1 MANRYIANTPAE
13 QREMLQTIGA
23 SSIEDLLTKIPA
35 KARLSRPLA
44 LPPALAEVD
53 LVRHLRTLAATNADA
68 ERYACFQGGGSYD
81 HYVPSPINHIISR
94 GEFFTAYTPYQPE
107 ASQGTLRTIYEY
119 QTMIAELTGMDV
131 ANASIYDGASS
142 LAEAALMAH
151 SATERTEIVLTRGV
165 NPLYR
170 RVVATYCD
178 GPGIRLREIAAP
190 DGVLDPDAAKKMIGK
205 KTAAL
210 VVQSPNFYGCL
221 EDIAAAAEIA
231 HAAGALLIVVADPV
245 NLGVLEAPG
254 RLGADIV
261 VGEGQGLGVPMSF
274 GGPNLGVFAAK
285 NTLVRRIPGRLVGA
299 TVDLDGQR
307 GFVLT
312 LQTREQH
319 IRRAKATSNICTN
332 VALCALMATVYMAVL
347 GKQGLRRVGEL
358 STSKAHYA
366 AEQLTKVPGV
376 SLRFPIPFFKEFTLR
391 LPKSPVSI
399 VSRLARKHILPG
411 VPLRT
416 YDRALGD
423 CLLVAVT
430 EQRTREEIDA
440 YAAALAEALGGSRS

>member
-1 MANRYIANTPAE
+1 MRYLPTTARE
-13 QREMLQTIGA
+13 QREMLATIGA
-23 SSIEDLLTKIPA
+23 GSIEDLLVRVPA
-35 KARLSRPLA
+35 KARLSRPLN
-44 LPPALAEVD
+44 LPPALAEMD
-53 LVRHLRTLAATNADA
+53 LVRHMRALAARNADA
-68 ERYACFQGGGSYD
+68 DAAVCFLGGGSYD
-81 HYVPSPINHIISR
+81 HYVPSPINHLVLR

-142 LAEAALMAH
+142 LAEAVLMAH
-151 SATERTEIVLTRGV
+151 ATNGRTEVVFAKGV

-170 RVVATYCD
+170 QVVETYVD
-178 GPGIRLREIAAP
+178 GPGLKLREAAAP
-190 DGVLDPDAAKKMIGK
+190 EGVTDLDAARKLTGA
-205 KTAAL
+205 KTAAI

-221 EDIAAAAEIA
+221 EDVRGLAEIA
-231 HAAGALLIVVADPV
+231 HAAGALLIVVCDPV

-254 RLGADIV
+254 KLGADIV
-261 VGEGQGLGVPMSF
+261 VGEGQGLGVPLSF

-285 NTLVRRIPGRLVGA
+285 KDLVRRMPGRLVGA
-299 TVDLDGQR
+299 TVDLEGDR

-332 VALCALMATVYMAVL
+332 VALCALMATIYLSTV
-347 GKQGLRRVGEL
+347 GKEGLRKVGAL
-358 STSKAHYA
+358 SAAKAHYA
-366 AEQLTKVPGV
+366 AERLARIPGV
-376 SLRFPIPFFKEFTLR
+376 SLRFQAPFFKEFALR
-391 LPKSPVSI
+391 LPRPPDRVVSK
-399 VSRLARKHILPG
+399 LARQGILAG

-416 YDRALGD
+416 FDRALRD

-430 EQRTREEIDA
+430 EKRTREEIDGF
-440 YAAALAEALGGSRS
+440 AAALEKAVA

>member
-1 MANRYIANTPAE
+1 MTSRYIANTAAE
-13 QREMLQTIGA
+13 QRQMLTVIGA
-23 SSIEDLLTKIPA
+23 SGIEELLVRIPA
-35 KARLSRPLA
+35 KARLSRPLSLA
-44 LPPALAEVD
+44 PALAETD
-53 LVRHLRTLAATNADA
+53 LIRHMKALAERNADA
-68 ERYACFQGGGSYD
+68 DQNACFMGAGAYD
-81 HYVPSPINHIISR
+81 HYIPSPINHLISR

-151 SATERTEIVLTRGV
+151 AVTERNEVVLSRGV

-170 RVVATYCD
+170 RVAATYCE
-178 GPGIRLREIAAP
+178 GPGVRLRDAAAP
-190 DGVLDPDAAKKMIGK
+190 DGVTDLTAARKLVSS

-221 EDIAAAAEIA
+221 EDIAAAAELA
-231 HAAGALLIVVADPV
+231 HAAGALLVVVADPV

-254 RLGADIV
+254 RLGADLV

-274 GGPNLGVFAAK
+274 GGPNLGVFGAK
-285 NTLVRRIPGRLVGA
+285 KDLVRRMPGRLVGA
-299 TVDLDGQR
+299 TVDRDGRR

-319 IRRAKATSNICTN
+319 IRRGKATSNICTN
-332 VALCALMATVYMAVL
+332 VALCALMATIYLAIL
-347 GKQGLRRVGEL
+347 GRRGLVRVGEL
-358 STSKAHYA
+358 STAKAHYA
-366 AEQLTKVPGV
+366 AERLAQVPGV
-376 SLRFPIPFFKEFTLR
+376 TLRFGAPFFKEFVLK
-391 LPKSPVSI
+391 LPKSPEHAVAK
-399 VSRLARKHILPG
+399 LAKQGILAG
-411 VPLRT
+411 VPLKT
-416 YDRALGD
+416 FDRALGD

-430 EQRTREEIDA
+430 EKRTKIEIDA
-440 YAAALAEALGGSRS
+440 FADALGKAVA

>member
-1 MANRYIANTPAE
+1 MRYLPNTARE
-13 QREMLQTIGA
+13 QREMLGVLGA
-23 SSIEDLLTKIPA
+23 ASIEDLLVRVPA
-35 KARLSRPLA
+35 KARLSRPLGVG
-44 LPPALAEVD
+44 PAVAEMD
-53 LVRHLRTLAATNADA
+53 LVRSLSALAAQNADA
-68 ERYACFQGGGSYD
+68 DAWACFLGAGSYD
-81 HYVPSPINHIISR
+81 HYVPSPINHLILR

-142 LAEAALMAH
+142 VAEAALMVHA
-151 SATERTEIVLTRGV
+151 ATGRAEVLLSESL

-170 RVVATYCD
+170 RVVVSYCQ
-178 GPGIRLREIAAP
+178 GTEIKLRTVPAP
-190 DGVLDPDAAKKMIGK
+190 DGVTDLEAARKLVGA

-210 VVQSPNFYGCL
+210 IQQSPNFYGCL
-221 EDIAAAAEIA
+221 EDVAAAADIA
-231 HAAGALLIVVADPV
+231 HAAGALAVVVAEPV

-254 RLGADIV
+254 KQGADIV

-285 NTLVRRIPGRLVGA
+285 KELVRRMPGRLAGA
-299 TVDLDGQR
+299 TVDVDGHR

-332 VALCALMATVYMAVL
+332 VALCALMATIYLSTM
-347 GKQGLRRVGEL
+347 GKAGLVKVGEL
-358 STSKAHYA
+358 STAKAHYA
-366 AEQLTKVPGV
+366 AERLGRIPGV
-376 SLRFPIPFFKEFTLR
+376 SLRFPAPFFKEFTLK
-391 LPKSPVSI
+391 LPKPPDGV
-399 VSRLARKHILPG
+399 VRKLAKGRILAG
-411 VPLRT
+411 VPLRSF
-416 YDRALGD
+416 DRRLRD

-430 EQRTREEIDA
+430 ERRTREEIDR
-440 YAAALAEALGGSRS
+440 LADALGQAVA